1 MIERKLRLVAG
12 WSLLVGAFG
21 VGVGVDASL
30 SWGNN
35 QGSP

>member
-21 VGVGVDASL
+21 VGVDASL